1 MCGIEGTKQSNRA
14 KPFSKRR
21 DSKHGPTRLSNY
33 CHILMFL
40 LFLSNFGTS
49 IYSLNTIQIKQYQ
62 PYAGYVYFLV
72 TLINI

>member
-1 MCGIEGTKQSNRA
+1 MCGIEGTKQSNKA

-21 DSKHGPTRLSNY
+21 DDKHGSTRLSNY

-49 IYSLNTIQIKQYQ
+49 IYSLNTIQIKQYR
-62 PYAGYVYFLV
+62 PYAEYVYFLV

>member
-1 MCGIEGTKQSNRA
+1 
-14 KPFSKRR
+14 
-21 DSKHGPTRLSNY
+21 
-33 CHILMFL
+33 MFL

-49 IYSLNTIQIKQYQ
+49 IYSLNTIQIKQYR